1 MDNTCLLNAIQA
13 ASVHK
18 KVSNYAINN
27 IKPNMSL
34 LDIANLIENKVNELI
49 NYNSFDPLNKGIAFP
64 TGLSLN
70 NCAAHYTPNFNEK
83 DILFN
88 EKDILKID
96 FGVHKNGVI
105 IDSAFTIS
113 FNPEYEEFINISKNL
128 TNYAVSLC
136 APDVILGELGES
148 IEEYIVSKE
157 ITIDNKVYSLM
168 TMQDLCGHS
177 IAPYEIHAGKAVP
190 NRKIDYPCRMKEYEF
205 YAIEP
210 FLTTGKGISIYKEPI
225 SHYMLN
231 KNYQLYI
238 SKLNN
243 HEKDLLSIILK
254 NYKTLPFCQRW
265 LYNNSSNIINYDI
278 ILSKLVEKNI
288 LQSYPPIYDIHNSI
302 ISQFEHTIFIKE
314 NGIIKLT

>member
-1 MDNTCLLNAIQA
+1 MDNNDLLKAIQA
-13 ASVHK
+13 ASIHK

-27 IKPNMSL
+27 IKPKMSL
-34 LDIANLIENKVNELI
+34 LEIANLIENKINELI
-49 NYNSFDPLNKGIAFP
+49 NYNILDPLNRGIAFP

-70 NCAAHYTPNFNEK
+70 NCAAHYTPNYNEK
-83 DILFN
+83 PILFD

-96 FGVHKNGVI
+96 FGVHKNGII

-136 APDVILGELGES
+136 GPDVILGELGES
-148 IEEYIVSKE
+148 IEEYILSKE
-157 ITIDNKVYSLM
+157 ITIDNKIYSLM

-177 IAPYEIHAGKAVP
+177 IKHYEIHGGKAVP
-190 NRKIDYPCRMKEYEF
+190 NRKIDYPYRMNEYEF

-210 FLTTGKGISIYKEPI
+210 FLTTGKGKSIYKEPT

-231 KNYQLYI
+231 KNYQFNI
-238 SKLNN
+238 SDLNKQ
-243 HEKDLLSIILK
+243 EKNLLSIILK
-254 NYKTLPFCQRW
+254 NYNTLPFCQRW

-278 ILSKLVEKNI
+278 LLSKLVNKNI
-288 LQSYPPIYDIHNSI
+288 LQSYPPIYDINNSI
-302 ISQFEHTIFIKE
+302 ISQFEHTIFIKP
-314 NGIIKLT
+314 NGKIQLT